1 MISPAEIQHWR
12 NRVHWNAD
20 DQVEQDLILARLMIE
35 IANDPLLG
43 NELIMRGGTC
53 FHMLWLDRPWRYSE
67 DLDYVRRSEG
77 PVGPILD
84 ALRSIGERVGFDKTS
99 TAVGRHPK
107 ANMHSTFASGNRLRV
122 KVEMNTFERSPAR
135 PATSRTLTVDSPW
148 FAGSADVP
156 TFEVE
161 ELTATKIRAIYQRS
175 KGRDLFDL
183 WLAVHHAGAQPTS
196 IAQCFAPY
204 RPDGWTP
211 ALALANLE
219 AKLADHTFT
228 TDIDRLLIDRPDGY
242 DAASAAETVRA
253 IINAI
258 RETP

>member
-12 NRVHWNAD
+12 NRVPWNAD

-43 NELIMRGGTC
+43 SELIMRGGTC
-53 FHMLWLDRPWRYSE
+53 FHMLWLDRAWRYSE

-77 PVGPILD
+77 PIGPILD
-84 ALRSIGERVGFDKTS
+84 SLRSIGERVGFDKTS

-107 ANMHSTFASGNRLRV
+107 AHMQSTFASGNRLRV
-122 KVEMNTFERSPAR
+122 KVEMNTYERSPAL
-135 PATSRTLTVDSPW
+135 ATTARNLTVDSPW
-148 FAGSADVP
+148 FEGSAQVP

-183 WLAVHHAGAQPTS
+183 WLAVHLVGADPAAVAS
-196 IAQCFAPY
+196 CFGPY

-219 AKLADHTFT
+219 AKLADRTFT
-228 TDIDRLLIDRPDGY
+228 TDIDGLLVDRPDGY
-242 DAASAAETVRA
+242 DAGSAAETVRA
-253 IINAI
+253 VIRAI
-258 RETP
+258 QEAT

>member
-12 NRVHWNAD
+12 NRVPWIAD
-20 DQVEQDLILARLMIE
+20 DQVEQDLILARLIIE
-35 IANDPLLG
+35 IGNDPLLG
-43 NELIMRGGTC
+43 GELVMRGGTC

-77 PVGPILD
+77 PVGPIFD

-107 ANMHSTFASGNRLRV
+107 AHMHSTFASGNRLRV
-122 KVEMNTFERSPAR
+122 KVEMNTFERSPALPTTTR
-135 PATSRTLTVDSPW
+135 KLAVDSPW
-148 FAGSADVP
+148 FGGNAEVP

-175 KGRDLFDL
+175 KGRDIFDL
-183 WLAVHHAGAQPTS
+183 WLAVHLAGVRPDS
-196 IAQCFAPY
+196 IARCFAPY

-211 ALALANLE
+211 GLALANLE
-219 AKLADHTFT
+219 AKLADQSFT
-228 TDIDRLLIDRPDGY
+228 TDIDGLLVDRPDSY
-242 DAASAAETVRA
+242 NAASAAETVRTVIGA
-253 IINAI
+253 IQ
-258 RETP
+258 ETT

>member
-1 MISPAEIQHWR
+1 MISPAEIQYWR
-12 NRVHWNAD
+12 NRVPWNDD

-35 IANDPLLG
+35 IANDALLG
-43 NELIMRGGTC
+43 DELIMRGGTC

-67 DLDYVRRSEG
+67 DLDYVRRSAG
-77 PVGPILD
+77 PVGPVLD
-84 ALRSIGERVGFDKTS
+84 ALRSIGEWVGFDKTS

-122 KVEMNTFERSPAR
+122 KVEMNTFERSPAL
-135 PATSRTLTVDSPW
+135 PTTSRTLTVDSPW

-161 ELTATKIRAIYQRS
+161 ELTA
-175 KGRDLFDL
+175 
-183 WLAVHHAGAQPTS
+183 
-196 IAQCFAPY
+196 
-204 RPDGWTP
+204 TP